1 MKTII
6 LLVVMLIILIP
17 GVALSTDLDLCRDR
31 SGFELAIGDCSA
43 PDARN
48 GYCGSVPKNG
58 KNVLIIGAF
67 WHDPDDKYVGTKFYN
82 RTSSQLGRGLNP
94 YMKKGCYSQNQIE
107 DEIEEHIG
115 KARNNDVNVV
125 RLR

>member
-1 MKTII
+1 MKTVL
-6 LLVVMLIILIP
+6 LLVGMLNAFSP
-17 GVALSTDLDLCRDR
+17 VRALSLDLDLCRDS

-58 KNVLIIGAF
+58 KNVLIIGVF
-67 WHDPDDKYVGTKFYN
+67 WHDSGDKYVGTKFYN
-82 RTSSQLGRGLNP
+82 RTSTQLGRGLNP
-94 YMKKGCYSQNQIE
+94 YMNKGCYSRENIE
-107 DEIEEHIG
+107 DEIEQYVGE
-115 KARNNDVNVV
+115 ARRNDVNVV